1 MIEKMLGICPNCD
14 SEFTVSWHL
23 EQTDLQPY
31 TCPFCGHEVD
41 YEESED
47 ESTDSWD

>member
-1 MIEKMLGICPNCD
+1 MTEKLLGRCANCD
-14 SEFTVSWHL
+14 SEFTISWHI

-41 YEESED
+41 YEELDEED
-47 ESTDSWD
+47 YNSWD

>member
-47 ESTDSWD
+47 EATDSWD